1 MSKLLKCKSELEYI
15 KLSNEN
21 ISLELANT
29 ELKDILAKK
38 KDELMRVRD
47 DLLSAQKAVI
57 EKDSTL
63 QETNSLL
70 LEHISKTSSESKQN
84 EAIGGDK
91 GLEKELSP
99 MKLYLINMD
108 KATKHES
115 FQNIRHPAMSWPFAM
130 LVTERSGTGKTN
142 LLPNLVLGDKICG
155 YHPDKLKWT
164 FVRYMYGLIA
174 SNSKAPYYK
183 NIRFSYISSERIPNV
198 KSFSPERSTVII
210 FENLCM
216 APKVAG

>member
-91 GLEKELSP
+91 GLEKGNKISSP
-99 MKLYLINMD
+99 KITSESSYSSFFQHAIIFTIVLLIIYFLWCIFSYLYSFISLINEE
-108 KATKHES
+108 K
-115 FQNIRHPAMSWPFAM
+115 
-130 LVTERSGTGKTN
+130 N
-142 LLPNLVLGDKICG
+142 LLNYKIPINRN
-155 YHPDKLKWT
+155 YS
-164 FVRYMYGLIA
+164 YG
-174 SNSKAPYYK
+174 
-183 NIRFSYISSERIPNV
+183 FSI
-198 KSFSPERSTVII
+198 
-210 FENLCM
+210 
-216 APKVAG
+216 